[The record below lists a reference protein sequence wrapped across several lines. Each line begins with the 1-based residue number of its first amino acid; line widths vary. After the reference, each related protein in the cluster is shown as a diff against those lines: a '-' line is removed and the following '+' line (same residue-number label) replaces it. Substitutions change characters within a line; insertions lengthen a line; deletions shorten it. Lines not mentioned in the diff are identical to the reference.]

1 MYIGTQDLLKQYD
14 AYLLEH
20 GYQIEELVNLASDA
34 LLNHF
39 TQYNRFAILI
49 GPGNNG
55 ADGYS
60 LRYHRPIVIIVINVK
75 RII

>member
-39 TQYNRFAILI
+39 TKYYRFAILI
-49 GPGNNG
+49 VPGNNG

-60 LRYHRPIVIIVINVK
+60 
-75 RII
+75 

>member
-34 LLNHF
+34 LLSHF
-39 TQYNRFAILI
+39 TKYNQ
-49 GPGNNG
+49 
-55 ADGYS
+55 
-60 LRYHRPIVIIVINVK
+60 
-75 RII
+75 